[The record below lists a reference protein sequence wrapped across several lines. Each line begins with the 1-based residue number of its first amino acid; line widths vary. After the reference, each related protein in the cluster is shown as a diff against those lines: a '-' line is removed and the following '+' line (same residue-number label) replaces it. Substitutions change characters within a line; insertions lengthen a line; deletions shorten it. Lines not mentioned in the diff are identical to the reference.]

1 MARFQPLGHW
11 TRGHSFL
18 LASSPLIAAAFL
30 AASGC
35 ANVNPSPEAVF
46 TEAGLETVPGSGG
59 ATGTA
64 VITSDAGQSLRTFTA
79 PADPGANGVYIT
91 ISGESNA
98 LSGYPFPPQDWV
110 NDTYMFDGWEFVI
123 EEYIVVVDHIG
134 LWNGAETNTHDPE
147 EVGSEAAHVDGP
159 FVVDLHKGGTLIGQ
173 GGAPEE
179 ATPLAVITRESDQG
193 GAPLQSSVPYAFGF
207 STVPATYNAFNVNL
221 DASEAADF
229 SVMVANGYSVFY
241 RGITTWKGNQAP
253 NGCTQTST
261 GPGPEGGIAG
271 QDGGDAGT
279 STFVDGGYDFTR
291 MPNSGLSFALGFST
305 PTNYVNCQNQ
315 SLQGTPNPGEAYPRG
330 VQISPSQ
337 SAIAQVTLHM
347 DHPFWESFAEDSPVH
362 WDQIAAQYIGVT
374 NPEAHV
380 EDMKGVAFYAFTD
393 ATGTPLP
400 WRNCAGQYYMPPG
413 NGQMAFSTLSVPI
426 DPQGTCTGDVGDDYT
441 QDHCP
446 AIRDY
451 YDYMRFTQSTQGHL
465 NSQGLCFIDRRY
477 PAPAGGS

>member
-1 MARFQPLGHW
+1 MARSLPSTLTAALVLFAP
-11 TRGHSFL
+11 
-18 LASSPLIAAAFL
+18 ACSS
-30 AASGC
+30 
-35 ANVNPSPEAVF
+35 VNPSPEAVF
-46 TEAGLETVPGSGG
+46 TEAGLDGGSSSG
-59 ATGTA
+59 ALIA
-64 VITSDAGQSLRTFTA
+64 SDAGQSLRPFVA
-79 PADPGANGVYIT
+79 PADPGASGVYVT

-98 LSGYPFPPQDWV
+98 LSGYPFPPHDWL

-134 LWNGAETNTHDPE
+134 LWNGAETNTHDPQE
-147 EVGSEAAHVDGP
+147 IGSEAAHVDGP
-159 FVVDLHKGGTLIGQ
+159 FVVDLHKGGTLVGQ

-179 ATPLAVITRESDQG
+179 ATPLAVITRETDNG
-193 GAPLQSSVPYAFGF
+193 GAALQSSVPYAFGF
-207 STVPATYNAFNVNL
+207 STVPATYDAFNVNL

-229 SVMVANGYSVFY
+229 ALMVENGYSVFY
-241 RGITTWKGNQAP
+241 RGITTWKGDMSPFA
-253 NGCTQTST
+253 CTQTGT
-261 GPGPEGGIAG
+261 GPGPDAG
-271 QDGGDAGT
+271 VNEAGAGDAGAP
-279 STFVDGGYDFTR
+279 TFVDGGYDFTR
-291 MPNSGLSFALGFST
+291 MPNAGLSFALGFST

-362 WDQIAAQYIGVT
+362 WDQIAAQYVGVT
-374 NPEAHV
+374 SPEAHV

-393 ATGTPLP
+393 DTGTPLP
-400 WRNCAGQYYMPPG
+400 WRNCASASYYTPPG
-413 NGQMAFSTLSVPI
+413 NGQMSFSTLSVPI
-426 DPQGTCTGDVGDDYT
+426 DPQGTCTGNVGDDYT
-441 QDHCP
+441 EDDCP